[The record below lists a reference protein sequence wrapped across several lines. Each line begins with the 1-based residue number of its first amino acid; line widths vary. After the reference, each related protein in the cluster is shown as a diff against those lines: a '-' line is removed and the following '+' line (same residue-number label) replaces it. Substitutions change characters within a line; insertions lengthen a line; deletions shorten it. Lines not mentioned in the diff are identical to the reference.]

1 MGERKILDFTCQYC
15 GKRYSLED
23 LKSDGYVVETK
34 VGLCVTC
41 RNVKCEAEQL
51 VQNN

>member
-1 MGERKILDFTCQYC
+1 MGERKKLDFTCQYC
-15 GKRYSLED
+15 GKRFNLQELRDS
-23 LKSDGYVVETK
+23 GYVVETK

-51 VQNN
+51 IQK